1 MIPKN
6 IDRPSGKSSYMKKD
20 IKVLPSLAIVV
31 PCYNEEQV
39 FPECLAALTQKLV
52 ELINNLKISPESHI
66 IFVDDGSKDRT
77 WELIRQASEEDNKVR
92 GLKLSKN
99 QGHQTALI
107 AGLTDVDTDIC
118 ISIDADLQDDIGCIN
133 KMVDEY
139 MKGHEIV
146 YGVRNDR
153 TSDSFFKRFTANS
166 FYKVMSRLGVN
177 QVENHADYR
186 LLSQRALQS
195 LLALKERNIYIRG
208 MVPLLGY
215 SSSQVTY
222 RRNERFAGESKY
234 PLKKMLALAIEGI
247 TSLTVTPLRIISLL
261 GFATCLLS
269 LFAILYAIVQ
279 KFEGNA
285 MEGWTSVTI
294 SIFFLG
300 GIQLIC
306 LGVIGEYVG
315 KIYLETKNRPKF
327 FIEESTKGNND
338 ENN

>member
-1 MIPKN
+1 
-6 IDRPSGKSSYMKKD
+6 
-20 IKVLPSLAIVV
+20 
-31 PCYNEEQV
+31 
-39 FPECLAALTQKLV
+39 
-52 ELINNLKISPESHI
+52 
-66 IFVDDGSKDRT
+66 
-77 WELIRQASEEDNKVR
+77 
-92 GLKLSKN
+92 
-99 QGHQTALI
+99 
-107 AGLTDVDTDIC
+107 
-118 ISIDADLQDDIGCIN
+118 
-133 KMVDEY
+133 
-139 MKGHEIV
+139 
-146 YGVRNDR
+146 
-153 TSDSFFKRFTANS
+153 
-166 FYKVMSRLGVN
+166 
-177 QVENHADYR
+177 
-186 LLSQRALQS
+186 
-195 LLALKERNIYIRG
+195 

-279 KFEGNA
+279 KIEGNA